1 MDRIK
6 AKSISKITEGLHDE
20 ATKIYEALMDSEFKE
35 AEESIDSMIESLK
48 HLKTNMKQNEV

>member
-6 AKSISKITEGLHDE
+6 AKSISKITENLHDE
-20 ATKIYEALMDSEFKE
+20 TNKIYEALMDSEFKE
-35 AEESIDSMIESLK
+35 AEESIDGMIESLK